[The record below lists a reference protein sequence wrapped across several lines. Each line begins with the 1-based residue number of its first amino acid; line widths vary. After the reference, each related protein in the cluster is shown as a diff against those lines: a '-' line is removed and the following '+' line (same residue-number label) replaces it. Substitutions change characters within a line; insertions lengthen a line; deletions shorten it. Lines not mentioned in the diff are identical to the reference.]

1 MRDKITKK
9 IVFRTPPL
17 TTGKAWIHPAIAKH
31 SFLDRSVERV
41 LDTIVEYFLE
51 GQKDIIVNE
60 FIGAFTT
67 MKAEKA

>member
-1 MRDKITKK
+1 
-9 IVFRTPPL
+9 
-17 TTGKAWIHPAIAKH
+17 
-31 SFLDRSVERV
+31 VERV